1 MCKLIRS
8 MSGFGPVTNPR
19 RIPELRTLEKESN
32 LKTRPSVSIE
42 RKLVGRLAPNYKG
55 IEFKLL
61 LLNERTVSQG
71 GLRHWKCIGPKH
83 TLTGKGKTQ
92 LDHS

>member
-1 MCKLIRS
+1 MNLYELVKTGKTGRRVTCDREEACSTEICMCKLIRS

-55 IEFKLL
+55 IEFK
-61 LLNERTVSQG
+61 
-71 GLRHWKCIGPKH
+71 
-83 TLTGKGKTQ
+83 
-92 LDHS
+92 